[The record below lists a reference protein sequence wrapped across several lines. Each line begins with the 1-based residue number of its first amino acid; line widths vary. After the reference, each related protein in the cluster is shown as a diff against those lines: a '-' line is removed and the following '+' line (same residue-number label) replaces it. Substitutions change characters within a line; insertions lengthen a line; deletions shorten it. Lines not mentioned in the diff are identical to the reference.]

1 MKKISLHEG
10 VKQKKKEKAFNE
22 IEKIKSDHSKVRN
35 VKHYVLEY
43 LIPNENKIIQNEC
56 QLIFKLKCNVTEA
69 KVNMH

>member
-35 VKHYVLEY
+35 VKHYVLEMQKY
-43 LIPNENKIIQNEC
+43 LTPI
-56 QLIFKLKCNVTEA
+56 KLK
-69 KVNMH
+69 